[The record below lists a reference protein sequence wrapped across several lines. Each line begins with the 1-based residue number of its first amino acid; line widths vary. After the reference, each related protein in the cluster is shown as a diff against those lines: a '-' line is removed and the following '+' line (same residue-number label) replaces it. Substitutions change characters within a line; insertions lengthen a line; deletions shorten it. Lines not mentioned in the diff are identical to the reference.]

1 MATRRGLRFHTVIA
15 SGNQAVLTAADYL
28 QFLAGETASAHPVGA
43 VALYLEDDGG
53 PGLVDGLA
61 ACADAQIPVVVL
73 KVGRSAAGARAAAAH
88 SGALAGD
95 QRVFRSLVEEAG
107 AVWADDVHD
116 LLELSKTIAT
126 RRTAPPRPTSA
137 RGWRS

>member
-1 MATRRGLRFHTVIA
+1 MEAD
-15 SGNQAVLTAADYL
+15 AA
-28 QFLAGETASAHPVGA
+28 
-43 VALYLEDDGG
+43 

-61 ACADAQIPVVVL
+61 ACAAASVPVVVL
-73 KVGRSAAGARAAAAH
+73 KVGQPAAGARAAAAH

-116 LLELSKTIAT
+116 LLELSKTIAS
-126 RRTAPPRPTSA
+126 RRSAAPAPAPTPTPPPPTGPA
-137 RGWRS
+137 

>member
-1 MATRRGLRFHTVIA
+1 VALISQSGNVAGNALATRRGLRFHTVIA

-28 QFLAGETASAHPVGA
+28 DFLAGETGPARPGA

-53 PGLVDGLA
+53 PALVDGLA
-61 ACADAQIPVVVL
+61 ACADASIPVVVL

-95 QRVFRSLVEEAG
+95 QRVFRSLVAEAG
-107 AVWADDVHD
+107 AVWAGGRHG
-116 LLELSKTIAT
+116 LL
-126 RRTAPPRPTSA
+126 
-137 RGWRS
+137 G